1 MMTYSSPDFRLLD
14 DATSLVH
21 GGNNILE
28 VDSAD
33 TCTNKRDVRDC
44 LEIED
49 ED

>member
-1 MMTYSSPDFRLLD
+1 MTYNSPDFRSLG

-21 GGNNILE
+21 GGINVCEI
-28 VDSAD
+28 DSVD
-33 TCTNKRDVRDC
+33 TCTNRHDMRDC